1 MSKSGLPIYNNIGDP
16 NFDKS
21 EDKVDFLKFSRAKFE
36 NRNMRAELRAFPLQ
50 KFLLEM
56 KLEGQ
61 DEKTTMEH
69 LQICKE
75 KCLLD
80 YDSTFIYGVV
90 YGDLN

>member
-1 MSKSGLPIYNNIGDP
+1 
-16 NFDKS
+16 
-21 EDKVDFLKFSRAKFE
+21 
-36 NRNMRAELRAFPLQ
+36 MRAELRAFPLQ

-56 KLEGQ
+56 ELEGQ

-90 YGDLN
+90 YGDPS